1 MLKRCRSMI
10 GIACVASQ
18 LTSPL
23 VLTSAFTP
31 ATSHRGAAS
40 SRPFTIRAFPST
52 PAAVET
58 KTDTVPKPSA
68 GGTGGAGNNAAV
80 SWYLKTVS
88 KHALLR
94 AEEEVML
101 ARKIQAMLGFERV
114 KDNLKET
121 LDRDPTWEEWAGAV
135 GMEPAE
141 LRRKMS
147 RGRYAKKAMISSNL
161 RLVIS
166 IAKRYQNRGLS
177 FQDLIQEGSLGL
189 VRAVEKFDP
198 EKGFKFSTYS
208 TWWIKQA
215 VLRAIADQS
224 RTIRLPVHVH
234 DMLNSIKKHT
244 RELTEELGRT
254 PSEEEIAARMDLT
267 MKKLRFLRDASRPA
281 MSMEAT
287 RQAGGGKKGASGG
300 TQNEVQVADSI
311 KDSNP
316 CPDQITESKML
327 KDDVSSLVCTLSP
340 REQDVIRMRFGLD
353 SGKPKT
359 LEEIGNVFC
368 VTRERVR
375 QIEAR
380 ALHKL
385 RQPYRNFKLREYA
398 INELKQT
405 G

>member
-1 MLKRCRSMI
+1 M
-10 GIACVASQ
+10 
-18 LTSPL
+18 
-23 VLTSAFTP
+23 
-31 ATSHRGAAS
+31 
-40 SRPFTIRAFPST
+40 
-52 PAAVET
+52 
-58 KTDTVPKPSA
+58 
-68 GGTGGAGNNAAV
+68 
-80 SWYLKTVS
+80 KTVS

-101 ARKIQAMLGFERV
+101 ARKIQAMLAWERV

-121 LDRDPTWEEWAGAV
+121 LERDPTWEEWAGAV
-135 GMEPAE
+135 GMEPEE

-147 RGRYAKKAMISSNL
+147 RGRHAKKAMISSNL

-244 RELTEELGRT
+244 RELTEELGREPT
-254 PSEEEIAARMDLT
+254 EEEIAAKMDLS

-311 KDSNP
+311 KDSDP
-316 CPDQITESKML
+316 CPDQITESNML

-353 SGKPKT
+353 SGKAKT

-398 INELKQT
+398 LSELRQT
-405 G
+405 ET